1 MYSAVREL
9 WNSPYLSVKGGQ
21 PHSARPIGMSE
32 EKRIVEEGYDRIAEA
47 YTDARREMKQRNETY
62 VGLLL
67 ERLRPDSKILDAGC
81 GSGIPITKVLAE
93 RHDVTGVDISSRQI
107 ERARTLIP
115 EASFLKADMTRLSFP
130 AGTFDA
136 VVSFYAI
143 IHIPREEHRELLE
156 GFHRMLRRGGLLLV
170 TLGSDAWVGTEE
182 YKPFGVRMHW
192 SHYGPEDYRQMLAE
206 VRFEVLSASI
216 EEEEFQG
223 EPERTFYVLGQMA

>member
-1 MYSAVREL
+1 M
-9 WNSPYLSVKGGQ
+9 
-21 PHSARPIGMSE
+21 GMSE

-62 VGLLL
+62 VRLLL
-67 ERLRPDSKILDAGC
+67 KRLRPDSKILDAGC

-93 RHDVTGVDISSRQI
+93 RHDVTGVDISSRQV

-143 IHIPREEHRELLE
+143 IHVPREEHQELLG

-170 TLGSDAWVGTEE
+170 TLGSDSWVGTEE

-192 SHYGPEDYRQMLAE
+192 SHYGPEEYRQMLAE
-206 VRFEVLSASI
+206 VGFEVLSASI

-223 EPERTFYVLGQMA
+223 EPERTFYVLGQKA

>member
-1 MYSAVREL
+1 
-9 WNSPYLSVKGGQ
+9 
-21 PHSARPIGMSE
+21 MSE

-47 YTDARREMKQRNETY
+47 YTDARRGMRQRNETY
-62 VGLLL
+62 IGLLL
-67 ERLRPDSKILDAGC
+67 ERLPPGSKILDAGC

-93 RHDVTGVDISSRQI
+93 RHDVTGVDLSSRQI
-107 ERARTLIP
+107 ERARTLVP

-130 AGTFDA
+130 PGTFDA

-143 IHIPREEHRELLE
+143 IHVPREEHRGLLE
-156 GFHRMLRRGGLLLV
+156 VFHKLLRRGGLLLV

-192 SHYGPEDYRQMLAE
+192 SHFGPEDYRQMLAE
-206 VRFEVLSASI
+206 VGFGVLSASI

-223 EPERTFYVLGQMA
+223 EPERTFYVLGQKA